1 MCKISMAN
9 ISNIIFNSEDGN
21 KVTITIIDKSNTR
34 WQILFY
40 KESSGFKI
48 LFQKQLSGASWN
60 TVWYIS

>member
-1 MCKISMAN
+1 MCKISTIN
-9 ISNIIFNSEDGN
+9 ISNVKFNSENGN
-21 KVTITIIDKSNTR
+21 KVAIDIIDKSNTK

-40 KESSGFKI
+40 KESSNFKI